1 MILINNKEKCCGCGV
16 CSLVCPQKCIT
27 MMQDNEGFLYPKVDI
42 KNCINCNICH
52 SICPIEKYIESE
64 STGGGYIK
72 AIGGWHKD
80 DKIRFESSSGGA
92 FSLLANLVIEQGGVV
107 FGCTLDS
114 ELKAVHIGVD
124 KKEELW
130 KLRGSKYVQSEIGN
144 IYYDVKQMLKSNRMV
159 MFVGTP
165 CQVAGLNVYLGKEE
179 YNNLVKVDFI
189 CHGVPSP
196 KIFESYL
203 KQMEKEQ
210 ESKIISFKF
219 RNKDYGWNPSGF
231 QLGSEIKFANGKKI
245 RKYPAIKDSYMN
257 GFLDDV
263 YLRPSCYSCDF
274 KRLPKNYTDFTIADF
289 WGVNKVSKRLNDG
302 KGTSLILI
310 HNNHA
315 NAFWNLVEKDF
326 YYEQVDF
333 QKAITRNKSFIC
345 SAPKNLLRKEF
356 FDAFEKRGY
365 SYVARKYL
373 SAHTWIIHKALKVG
387 KALIKK

>member
-1 MILINNKEKCCGCGV
+1 MLINNKEKCCGCGV
-16 CSLVCPQKCIT
+16 CSLVCPQKCIA
-27 MMQDNEGFLYPKVDI
+27 MEQDNEGFLYPKVDI
-42 KNCINCNICH
+42 KNCINCNLCH
-52 SICPIEKYIESE
+52 STCPIEKYIGTE
-64 STGGGYIK
+64 STGGGYVK
-72 AIGGWHKD
+72 AFGGWHKD

-92 FSLLANLVIEQGGVV
+92 FSLLANLIIEQGGIV
-107 FGCTLDS
+107 FGCTLDN

-124 KKEELW
+124 KKEDLW

-144 IYYDVKQMLKSNRMV
+144 IYYDVKQMLKLNRMV

-165 CQVAGLNVYLGKEE
+165 CQVAGLNVYLGKKE
-179 YNNLVKVDFI
+179 YNNLVRVDFI

-196 KIFESYL
+196 KIFEGYL

-219 RNKDYGWNPSGF
+219 RNKDHGWNSSGL
-231 QLGSEIKFANGKKI
+231 QLGSEVKFANGKRI
-245 RKYPAIKDSYMN
+245 RKYPAVKDSYMN

-289 WGVNKVSKRLNDG
+289 WGVNKISKTLNDG

-315 NAFWNLVEKDF
+315 NVFWNLVKKDF
-326 YYEQVDF
+326 YYEQVDLK
-333 QKAITRNKSFIC
+333 KAITRNKSLIY
-345 SAPKNLLRKEF
+345 SAPKNLLRKKF
-356 FDAFEKRGY
+356 FDTFEKKGY

-373 SAHTWIIHKALKVG
+373 SAHTWIIHKILKIG